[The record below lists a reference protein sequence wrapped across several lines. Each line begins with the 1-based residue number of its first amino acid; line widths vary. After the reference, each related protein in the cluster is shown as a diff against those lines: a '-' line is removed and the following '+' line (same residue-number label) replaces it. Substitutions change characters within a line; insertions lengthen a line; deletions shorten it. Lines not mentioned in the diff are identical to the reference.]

1 MSDTD
6 NPPPR
11 QALHPWLLEGHSRE
25 MLFEFQLALFDRALE
40 GRRAFWD
47 HLSLDAWQSERAR
60 LADLFAGI
68 FGPFPEKCDLAAR
81 TTKTFVREGYRVES
95 VMFDSLPGLP
105 ITANLYLPD
114 ELQDPVPGVCLACG
128 HSVIAKAA
136 DRYQMAAIDMARRGM
151 VVLCFDPFG
160 QGERFQLWDSVRG
173 QPLVYGEHDI
183 LDRAAV
189 LAGTSSSGEYTWDAV
204 RAVDYL
210 VSREEV
216 DATRIGMT
224 GCSGGGT
231 QTTFAATV
239 DERIAAAVPICFITS
254 VRERLLSREP
264 GDSEQY
270 PYDVLA
276 HGLEYADYLAMLAPK
291 PLLIGAAVEDF
302 FPIKGARDTTAALK
316 QIWALTGDADKVELF
331 EGPGKH
337 GLSDE
342 IRRATSDWF
351 CRWFDLPIP
360 AQDPEPVPEPEET
373 LWATRSGQVAVDGG
387 FRDWYRMTADTVPA
401 IDALRA
407 REVDP
412 GELGRVL
419 VLPDGADAPSGFER
433 LEENDD
439 ADFMCLRLQTEPGIT
454 VPAVLFEPTSESTER
469 LIVYCHEDGFH
480 AEAGPAGIIERL
492 RAAGHRVLAFDP
504 RGVGLTRGDSHGW
517 WANST
522 KSHFE
527 WLYKD
532 GSFHAEVILGFKDP
546 SYEGPMATECE
557 HAWTAR
563 QLGRPLLG
571 QRVHDV
577 LGVLDQLEEI
587 VGSGTGVILMGSGVG
602 ALWALYASPF
612 APASVAGLI
621 LHAPLASFRTL
632 LEEPRATWHQQ
643 ILVRGLPAVGDCPAA
658 LQHWAPNPALVI
670 DPHGPFRTPI
680 SPWEARRIFG
690 DPPSGHLALKW
701 SEGTQPAQLAVDFL
715 SEAL

>member
-1 MSDTD
+1 MADD
-6 NPPPR
+6 GPR
-11 QALHPWLLEGHSRE
+11 EALDPWLLEGHSRE
-25 MLFEFQLALFDRALE
+25 MLFEFHLALFDRALE
-40 GRRAFWD
+40 VRRVFWD
-47 HLSLDAWQSERAR
+47 DVSLESWEAERAR
-60 LADLFAGI
+60 LAALFAGI

-81 TTKTFVREGYRVES
+81 TTKSFEREGYRVEN

-105 ITANLYLPD
+105 ITANLYLPAG
-114 ELQDPVPGVCLACG
+114 LQDPAPGICLACG
-128 HSVIAKAA
+128 HSAIAKAYE
-136 DRYQMAAIDMARRGM
+136 RYQMAAIDLARRGM

-160 QGERFQLWDSVRG
+160 QGERFQLWDSVRH

-189 LAGTSSSGEYTWDAV
+189 LAGTSSPGEYTWDAV

-216 DATRIGMT
+216 DPARIGMT

-239 DERIAAAVPICFITS
+239 DERIAAAVPICFVTS

-291 PLLIGAAVEDF
+291 PLLIAAAVEDY
-302 FPIKGARDTTAALK
+302 FPLKGARDTTAALK
-316 QIWALTGDADKVELF
+316 RIWALTGDEDKAELF

-342 IRRATSDWF
+342 IRRATGDWF

-360 AQDPEPVPEPEET
+360 EQDPEVVPEEEET
-373 LWATRSGQVAVDGG
+373 LWATRSGQVAVEGG
-387 FRDWYRMTADTVPA
+387 YRDWYHMTADTVPA
-401 IDALRA
+401 MEALRA
-407 REVDP
+407 RDVSPDELAEV
-412 GELGRVL
+412 LA
-419 VLPDGADAPSGFER
+419 LPNSAEEADGFDR
-433 LEENDD
+433 LEASGDSD
-439 ADFMCLRLQTEPGIT
+439 ITCLRLESEQGIT
-454 VPAVLFEPTSESTER
+454 VPAVLFEPTSTSADR
-469 LIVYCHEDGFH
+469 LVVYCHEDGFH
-480 AEAGPAGIIERL
+480 AEAGPAGIIEKL

-504 RGVGLTRGDSHGW
+504 RGVGLTRGDAHGW

-522 KSHFE
+522 KSPFE
-527 WLYKD
+527 WLHKD
-532 GSFHAEVILGFKDP
+532 GSFHAEVILGFNDP

-571 QRVHDV
+571 QRAMDV
-577 LGVLDQLEEI
+577 LRVLNEAESF
-587 VGSGTGVILMGSGVG
+587 GESGGRVVLMGSGIG

-612 APASVAGLI
+612 APQSVAGLI
-621 LHAPLASFRTL
+621 LHAPLASYRPL

-643 ILVRGLPAVGDCPAA
+643 VLVRNLPAVGDCPAVIA
-658 LQHWAPNPALVI
+658 HWAPKPALVI

-680 SPWEARRIFG
+680 SPWEARRIYG
-690 DPPSGHLALKW
+690 EPPPANLSLRW
-701 SEGTQPAQLAVDFL
+701 SEGTQPAQLAVDFMR
-715 SEAL
+715 EALD